1 MLLENPRALRD
12 QYAKAL
18 LEDVIPFWLRHS
30 PDRECG
36 GYFTCLERD
45 GRVFDTDKF
54 VWLQARQ
61 VWMFSKFYNALEP
74 RPEFLEIAA
83 LGARFRRPRP

>member
-18 LEDVIPFWLRHS
+18 LEDVIPGCAIRPTAS
-30 PDRECG
+30 AAATS
-36 GYFTCLERD
+36 TCLERD

-61 VWMFSKFYNALEP
+61 VWMFSSSTTP
-74 RPEFLEIAA
+74 GSHGPSS
-83 LGARFRRPRP
+83 